1 MLYLAIPLYPQ
12 KESAYYQVLT
22 SFQNHL
28 VAPETGGEGVVLE
41 GPGQV
46 EGPVVMG
53 PLTQPRSTV
62 GSSHV
67 VHIKLMQTV

>member
-12 KESAYYQVLT
+12 TESSYNQVLT

-28 VAPETGGEGVVLE
+28 VALETGGEGVVLE

-46 EGPVVMG
+46 ECDGATG
-53 PLTQPRSTV
+53 STSINYRIK
-62 GSSHV
+62 SSGTHKV
-67 VHIKLMQTV
+67 DADSIT